1 MPQKIKTKILLIE
14 DEVNILDIVK
24 DVLKEEGFQVKTA
37 SSGKKGVE
45 IASAWLPDLI
55 ICDIMMPGMDGYE
68 VFEKLKEQPTT
79 SGIPIIYLTAKA
91 DYQDFRKGM
100 NLGAADYIFK
110 PFDIRSLVKAVKVR
124 LDKISAIRSISGD
137 SNA

>member
-1 MPQKIKTKILLIE
+1 MPANKKTKILLIE
-14 DEVNILDIVK
+14 DEENILDIVK

-37 SSGKKGVE
+37 NGGSKGVE
-45 IASAWLPDLI
+45 IASTWIPDLI
-55 ICDIMMPGMDGYE
+55 ICDIMMPGMDGYQ
-68 VFEKLKEQPTT
+68 VFEELKSQPETAV
-79 SGIPIIYLTAKA
+79 IPFIYLTAKA

-124 LDKISAIRSISGD
+124 LEKIAAIRSGS
-137 SNA
+137 